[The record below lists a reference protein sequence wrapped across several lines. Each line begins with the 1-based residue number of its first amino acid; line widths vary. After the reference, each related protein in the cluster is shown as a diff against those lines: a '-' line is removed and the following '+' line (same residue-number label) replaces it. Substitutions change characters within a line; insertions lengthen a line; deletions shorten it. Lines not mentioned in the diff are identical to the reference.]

1 MRKHLILSGI
11 LIVMSAFSLY
21 AQSGKPKTTPAK
33 KPAATTGANKP
44 VITKT
49 RFRSTWG
56 IYLSDSIPRPDLM
69 KILDSPLVVRDE
81 KNVKY
86 PVVSF
91 EFTYENK
98 EFYLNDTT
106 GKPGIYTDYVGD
118 TFKGDKL
125 PALWV
130 TRIKELLDKG
140 EVFYF
145 DNIIINYTGDKLY
158 RAPKLKFIVR

>member
-11 LIVMSAFSLY
+11 LVVMSAFSLY
-21 AQSGKPKTTPAK
+21 AQSGKPKAAPAK
-33 KPAATTGANKP
+33 KPAAAPGTT
-44 VITKT
+44 ITKL

-56 IYLSDSIPRPDLM
+56 IFLSDSIPRPEIAKL
-69 KILDSPLVVRDE
+69 LDSALVVRDE
-81 KNVKY
+81 KNNKY

-91 EFTYENK
+91 DFTYENK

-106 GKPGIYTDYVGD
+106 GKPGIYTEYVGD
-118 TFKGDKL
+118 SFKGDKL

-145 DNIIINYTGDKLY
+145 DNIIVNYTGDKLY

>member
-1 MRKHLILSGI
+1 M
-11 LIVMSAFSLY
+11 
-21 AQSGKPKTTPAK
+21 PAK
-33 KPAATTGANKP
+33 KPATAAGPT
-44 VITKT
+44 ITKL

-56 IYLSDSIPRPDLM
+56 IFLSDSIPRSEITKL
-69 KILDSPLVVRDE
+69 LDSAIVVRDE
-81 KNVKY
+81 KNNKY

-91 EFTYENK
+91 DFTYENK

-106 GKPGIYTDYVGD
+106 GKPGIYTEYVGD
-118 TFKGDKL
+118 SFKGDKL
-125 PALWV
+125 PVLWV

-145 DNIIINYTGDKLY
+145 DNIIVNYTGDKLY

>member
-1 MRKHLILSGI
+1 MRKNLILAGI
-11 LIVMSAFSLY
+11 LVVMSTFSLY
-21 AQSGKPKTTPAK
+21 AQSGKPKATPTK
-33 KPAATTGANKP
+33 KPAATPGTT
-44 VITKT
+44 ITKL

-56 IYLSDSIPRPDLM
+56 LFLSDSIPRPEIM
-69 KILDSPLVVRDE
+69 KLLDSALVVRDE
-81 KNVKY
+81 KNNKY

-91 EFTYENK
+91 DFTYENK

-106 GKPGIYTDYVGD
+106 GKPGIYTEYVGD
-118 TFKGDKL
+118 SFKGDKL

-130 TRIKELLDKG
+130 TRIKELLDRG

-145 DNIIINYTGDKLY
+145 DNIIVNYTGNKLY

>member
-11 LIVMSAFSLY
+11 LVVMSAFSLY
-21 AQSGKPKTTPAK
+21 AQSGKPKAAPAK
-33 KPAATTGANKP
+33 KPAAASGPT
-44 VITKT
+44 ITKL

-56 IYLSDSIPRPDLM
+56 IFLSDSIPRSEIAKL
-69 KILDSPLVVRDE
+69 LDSALVVRDE
-81 KNVKY
+81 KNNKY

-106 GKPGIYTDYVGD
+106 GKPGIYTEYVGD
-118 TFKGDKL
+118 SFKGDKL

-145 DNIIINYTGDKLY
+145 DNIIVNYTGDKLY

>member
-1 MRKHLILSGI
+1 MRKNLILSGI
-11 LIVMSAFSLY
+11 LVVMSAFSLY
-21 AQSGKPKTTPAK
+21 AQSGKPTTTPAK
-33 KPAATTGANKP
+33 KPAATPAKN
-44 VITKT
+44 ITKL

-56 IYLSDSIPRPDLM
+56 IFLSDSIPRPEIVKL
-69 KILDSPLVVRDE
+69 LDSALVVRDE
-81 KNVKY
+81 KNNKY

-91 EFTYENK
+91 DFTYENK

-106 GKPGIYTDYVGD
+106 GKPGIYTEYVGD
-118 TFKGDKL
+118 SFKGDKL

-130 TRIKELLDKG
+130 TRIKELLDRG

-145 DNIIINYTGDKLY
+145 DNIIVNYTGDKLY